1 MSFCYRV
8 SRNFILTQCF
18 FWNAKHFNDEAHRDC
33 QTRTKV
39 LLSFRTSDRQIN
51 IGEGGCHVTV
61 LCVPWSW
68 ETLRLPVAQLV
79 RLIFSQTLYVLRIR
93 CLNWK
98 LIFLKA
104 KPGVFSNHNI
114 HDIICTK
121 YFTTNGL
128 SMLIKKFIETRK

>member
-8 SRNFILTQCF
+8 SRNFILTRCF
-18 FWNAKHFNDEAHRDC
+18 FEMLNILM
-33 QTRTKV
+33 TRPTETAR
-39 LLSFRTSDRQIN
+39 LEQRYCWAFELRIRQIN
-51 IGEGGCHVTV
+51 IGEGGCYVTV

-93 CLNWK
+93 CFNWR

-104 KPGVFSNHNI
+104 KPGAFSNHNI
-114 HDIICTK
+114 HDIIPTK
-121 YFTTNGL
+121 YVTTNGL
-128 SMLIKKFIETRK
+128 SMLLKKFIKTRK